1 MFIFRGAK
9 YKNYDHR
16 RSPANIYDGN
26 LCNSPSY
33 ASIYNIR
40 KWVGFWGNISDNR
53 FLDLKSYKFSLKE
66 LQQYVEFVQSD
77 VVLQSLFSTLKIICI
92 IILFFLLSI
101 YFLTDHYPVCKCLL
115 ISQIHEKKFTTNNN
129 KDTRVISIDNVPV
142 TLLLSLN
149 TLSKTFHTF
158 IHFLLLRTLNMLIV

>member
-101 YFLTDHYPVCKCLL
+101 YF
-115 ISQIHEKKFTTNNN
+115 EKKFTTNNN